1 MNTQAFIAAP
11 PPRVARLMALL
22 LPTALSMFAMFQGVQ
37 QILVPVQVEAA
48 DPQSKIVNLALL
60 TVVCSVTGVLGLTAG
75 GAVSDATRS
84 RWGRRAPWLVC
95 MAAAS
100 VLLSTVLGLQRDLL
114 GIAAF
119 YGALWFALNFFQGAL
134 LAVTPDRVPESRRG
148 LASSIFGVAAPL
160 GALVGVN
167 LAALAPGEW
176 GYASLAA
183 MLAATTA
190 AFVIFAREDARLSSA
205 ARPRDGARSTRRRLT
220 PTLALLNGFASRD
233 FSLAFAFRVLMFV
246 AQFSIN
252 NYLLYILQ
260 DHIGVENLPARNAQI
275 AAGALNSLRTLA
287 TVAAIV
293 VGAWVAH
300 RTKRRK
306 LFAQIYAIGMAAAMI
321 VPVLSP
327 TWFGMLIFA
336 LLGGLATG
344 VYSTIDLA
352 LMTHVLPSKDSAG
365 RDLALLAMAGAA
377 AQFLAPLLGGD
388 LIKFFGYDE
397 LFLVAAM
404 ITLVAGTVTFFIRGV
419 H

>member
-1 MNTQAFIAAP
+1 
-11 PPRVARLMALL
+11 MA
-22 LPTALSMFAMFQGVQ
+22 T
-37 QILVPVQVEAA
+37 
-48 DPQSKIVNLALL
+48 
-60 TVVCSVTGVLGLTAG
+60 
-75 GAVSDATRS
+75 
-84 RWGRRAPWLVC
+84 
-95 MAAAS
+95 AS
-100 VLLSTVLGLQRDLL
+100 VLLSTVLGLQRGLL
-114 GIAAF
+114 GVAAL
-119 YGALWFALNFFQGAL
+119 YGSLWFALNFFQGAL
-134 LAVTPDRVPESRRG
+134 LAVTPDRVPENRRS
-148 LASSIFGVAAPL
+148 LASSIFGIAAPL

-190 AFVIFAREDARLSSA
+190 AFVIFAREGARPSSA
-205 ARPRDGARSTRRRLT
+205 ARPGDGARPARRGLA

-260 DHIGVENLPARNAQI
+260 DHIGVENLPAGNAQI

-287 TVAAIV
+287 TIVAIV
-293 VGAWVAH
+293 VGAWAAH

-306 LFAQIYAIGMAAAMI
+306 PFVQIYAIGMAAAMI

-327 TWFGMLIFA
+327 TWSGMLIFA
-336 LLGGLATG
+336 LLGGLAMG

-352 LMTHVLPSKDSAG
+352 LMSHVLPSKDSAG

-404 ITLVAGTVTFFIRGV
+404 ITLIAGTVTFFIRGV
-419 H
+419 R

>member
-1 MNTQAFIAAP
+1 
-11 PPRVARLMALL
+11 MALL

-37 QILVPVQVEAA
+37 QILVPVQVEAI
-48 DPQSKIVNLALL
+48 DPQSKIANLALL
-60 TVVCSVTGVLGLTAG
+60 TVLCSVTGVLGLTAG
-75 GAVSDATRS
+75 GALSDATRT

-100 VLLSTVLGLQRDLL
+100 VLLSTALGLQRGLL
-114 GIAAF
+114 GIAAL

-134 LAVTPDRVPESRRG
+134 LAVTPDRVPENRRS

-167 LAALAPGEW
+167 VAALAPGEW

-190 AFVIFAREDARLSSA
+190 AFVTFAREDPRFSS
-205 ARPRDGARSTRRRLT
+205 GARAANGPRPVGRRLT
-220 PTLALLNGFASRD
+220 PTLALLTGFASRD

-252 NYLLYILQ
+252 NYLLYVLQ

-287 TVAAIV
+287 TVATIV

-300 RTKRRK
+300 RTERRK

-352 LMTHVLPSKDSAG
+352 LMSHVLPSKDSAG

-377 AQFLAPLLGGD
+377 AQFLAPLLGGG
-388 LIKFFGYDE
+388 LIKFLGYNE
-397 LFLVAAM
+397 LFLVAAVV
-404 ITLVAGTVTFFIRGV
+404 TLVAGAVTFFIRGV
-419 H
+419 R